1 MLPMKIRPLGLKTL
15 QPTLHLLE
23 GEEGAS
29 FHSHFLRRFGVGAV
43 ALCRMSHWLPAFLQ
57 FLPALY
63 VAESA
68 AGEVLGLISLSQDGG
83 TRSRWRID
91 QLVTDPG
98 QSSLDVG
105 HQLVHFAIN
114 RYGAEGA
121 QTFLAWVDSRFEGAL
136 ALLKSCGF
144 RQVTRATQYRKTLH
158 TGNRQGTGDVLLRE
172 ATDADAE
179 ALQALY
185 NESLPVEVRTS
196 LAKTPNDFRF
206 SWSRKSSDRLRGV
219 FFKRWVVA
227 RSGPRPL
234 QGALELITTD
244 YENYHL
250 NLLPSPGWLEG
261 YATLLE
267 AAMRQVLKSTDQPT
281 LHIKVFDFQPEQ
293 KAHLQTL
300 GFEAETSLHVLVRDY
315 WVETKDS
322 LLEPL
327 APIRL
332 LMGKTSPACV
342 HR

>member
-1 MLPMKIRPLGLKTL
+1 MKIRPLGFKTL

-68 AGEVLGLISLSQDGG
+68 DGEVLGLISLSQDGG

-91 QLVTDPG
+91 QLVTDPR

-121 QTFLAWVDSRFEGAL
+121 QTFLAWADSRFEGAL

-144 RQVTRATQYRKTLH
+144 RQVTRATQYRKTLSA
-158 TGNRQGTGDVLLRE
+158 GTRHGPAEVFLRE
-172 ATDADAE
+172 ATDDDAE
-179 ALQALY
+179 ALQTLY

-196 LAKTPNDFRF
+196 LAKTPNDFKL

-219 FFKRWVVA
+219 FFKRWVAVH
-227 RSGPRPL
+227 SGSRPL

-250 NLLPSPGWLEG
+250 NLLSSPGWLDG
-261 YATLLE
+261 YTTLLD

-281 LHIKVFDFQPEQ
+281 LHVKVFDFQSEP
-293 KAHLQTL
+293 KVHLESL
-300 GFEAETSLHVLVRDY
+300 GFEAETSFHVLVRDY
-315 WVETKDS
+315 WVQTKDP
-322 LLEPL
+322 LIEPL

-332 LMGKTSPACV
+332 LMGKTSPACF